1 MLSFVPLVVLVLLRW
16 IGDGES
22 FSVRWRSH
30 GLVSARRVPLN
41 SLLYSGDNADEVRG
55 EAKGSVFSSR
65 EPRSE
70 AESPKQWIII
80 APAAPLSWLRE
91 TCSILAM
98 LDEYPPFRT
107 REEGREFQA
116 DATSI

>member
-41 SLLYSGDNADEVRG
+41 SLLYSGDNADEER
-55 EAKGSVFSSR
+55 EAKGPAFFSR
-65 EPRSE
+65 ESLSE
-70 AESPKQWIII
+70 APKQWIII

-91 TCSILAM
+91 TCSILVM

>member
-55 EAKGSVFSSR
+55 GSERFCF
-65 EPRSE
+65 
-70 AESPKQWIII
+70 
-80 APAAPLSWLRE
+80 L
-91 TCSILAM
+91 LA
-98 LDEYPPFRT
+98 
-107 REEGREFQA
+107 
-116 DATSI
+116 

>member
-41 SLLYSGDNADEVRG
+41 SLLYSGDNADEER
-55 EAKGSVFSSR
+55 EAKGSAFFSR
-65 EPRSE
+65 ESLSE
-70 AESPKQWIII
+70 APKQWIII

-91 TCSILAM
+91 TCSILVM
-98 LDEYPPFRT
+98 LDEYPSFRT